1 MWARGIIGINGRRLK
16 YEAKVYD
23 EPSEYGLFEGRVSK
37 LCITENG
44 KEVFNYDRGIDIDSD
59 DEDVNNAIAIIL
71 DKYK

>member
-1 MWARGIIGINGRRLK
+1 MWTRGIIGINGHRFK

-23 EPSEYGLFEGRVSK
+23 NPSEYGLFNGRVSK

-44 KEVFNYDRGIDIDSD
+44 KILFNYDRGLDIDSD
-59 DEDVNNAIAIIL
+59 DEDVNIAIQIIL